1 MKLAGIVLIVLGAL
15 ALAYHGIRYVDRDK
29 LIDVGPLKVT
39 TSVKKTLPVPPV
51 VGGIA
56 VAAGIALVL
65 ADRKKK

>member
-15 ALAYHGIRYVDRDK
+15 ALAYHGIRYIDRDK
-29 LIDVGPLKVT
+29 LIDIGPLKVT
-39 TSVKKTLPVPPV
+39 TSVKKTIPVPPV

-56 VAAGIALVL
+56 LAAGIALVL